1 MNNEMYIKNTFRT
14 FLEEKCRISD
24 KRVPFFLYW
33 ITQYHKFI
41 KNSTLPD
48 TERVKVFLRVL
59 AQKYEEWQANQ
70 AKRAISLCSYYANGV
85 LTSLSEMPSD
95 WHTGKDE
102 VVRLLRLRHR
112 SYRTEITCML

>member
-14 FLEEKCRISD
+14 FLEEKCRIPD

-48 TERVKVFLRVL
+48 TERIKAFLRVL
-59 AQKYEEWQANQ
+59 ARKYDEWQMNQ
-70 AKRAISLCSYYANGV
+70 AERIISLYSYYANRDI
-85 LTSLSEMPSD
+85 TSPSEMPSD
-95 WHTGKDE
+95 WHTVRDE
-102 VVRLLRLRHR
+102 VG
-112 SYRTEITCML
+112 